1 MEIKEIFD
9 TADANSANSD
19 SVLLPQSHNGR
30 KLQYRIKKKNEVFRF
45 ILIIPLII
53 AVVIIEKRSMQA
65 GRKKNCRKSLQG
77 NIRKLYPSFRS

>member
-65 GRKKNCRKSLQG
+65 GRKKNCRKSL
-77 NIRKLYPSFRS
+77 